1 MGDPR
6 ASLSRDRRR
15 FPLRRGVPAT
25 LPGPAPAQPC
35 APLPRAALATVV
47 RASSCLL
54 AYSLGA
60 VDLPPPL
67 LCTASTPARPWGRAT
82 SPLAVSCLPS
92 PQAARAIGVRRIPW
106 RWLFQG
112 ARDGVPA
119 ASGGHRARVGSPRP
133 FRDPRS
139 RRRRRTLVAAGYP
152 PTTGGHHEVVRWRDG
167 VGPGGV
173 VAGTPHSH
181 AASLCPL
188 HRAARGKE
196 AARDRGRECALG
208 EWENDV
214 GHAVERALGAI
225 VPSAERGVIARFVRS
240 TTATRRMRAG
250 RHASPASLPQP
261 LSGPWSRDLRRG
273 VGAACGVASSTAWSR
288 SSRVG
293 TRSGSP
299 RRRVLR

>member
-6 ASLSRDRRR
+6 ASLSRDRRC

-54 AYSLGA
+54 AYSFGA

-106 RWLFQG
+106 RWPFQG
-112 ARDGVPA
+112 ARDGFPA

-139 RRRRRTLVAAGYP
+139 RRRRRTPVAAGYP

-173 VAGTPHSH
+173 VAGTPHGH
-181 AASLCPL
+181 AASLFRSTRRRVARRRPGTANARSANGKTTWATQL
-188 HRAARGKE
+188 NGHSEPSSRARSEGSSQGLCAALRQRG
-196 AARDRGRECALG
+196 ACG
-208 EWENDV
+208 
-214 GHAVERALGAI
+214 
-225 VPSAERGVIARFVRS
+225 PSA
-240 TTATRRMRAG
+240 TPRR
-250 RHASPASLPQP
+250 RHYPSPW
-261 LSGPWSRDLRRG
+261 SGPWSRCLRR
-273 VGAACGVASSTAWSR
+273 VGAAGGVASSTASSR

>member
-35 APLPRAALATVV
+35 APLPRAALATFV

-54 AYSLGA
+54 AYSFGA

-139 RRRRRTLVAAGYP
+139 RRAGARPWQPVIHQQQVDTMRLFDGETGSAPAGWSQEPRTVMP
-152 PTTGGHHEVVRWRDG
+152 PPFVHSTGR
-167 VGPGGV
+167 
-173 VAGTPHSH
+173 
-181 AASLCPL
+181 
-188 HRAARGKE
+188 RAARRRPGTAAANTHSANGKTTWATQFSGHSE
-196 AARDRGRECALG
+196 PSSRARSEGPSRGLCAALRQG
-208 EWENDV
+208 
-214 GHAVERALGAI
+214 GACG
-225 VPSAERGVIARFVRS
+225 SG
-240 TTATRRMRAG
+240 ATPRR
-250 RHASPASLPQP
+250 RHHPGPE
-261 LSGPWSRDLRRG
+261 SGPWSRDVPR
-273 VGAACGVASSTAWSR
+273 CGVASSTAWSR

-293 TRSGSP
+293 TRFGSP